1 MYSRLSR
8 ALSCVLTCSM
18 TLCLMSTPAVMATE
32 TDEQEPVVLGADEP
46 AADTDE
52 AVVLDGEADETAGDA
67 QGDERDAGDEQA
79 ADSADEKA
87 DDDASKGNDDED
99 VEAKKTE
106 GSVTDNAA
114 QKQGTALEA
123 QSTKAQSDAFAA
135 KYVGTI
141 PDGTYSFV
149 STLSNGY
156 AMDLRGSSKADGA
169 TIIVWSPSSNNNQ
182 RWEIKSAGGGYV
194 TIKSVCSGK
203 YLQAGYNGKAEAV
216 VQCARNTS
224 NRGQLWIACVD
235 GSSYKFVPATDLNRS
250 LYVSGSS
257 VVVAPASKAGQQ
269 NSHWRIKISED
280 AMNALAK
287 AHKSDL
293 PNGSYMFKSASNDNL
308 ALQTANASTDNSALA
323 QVGTKG
329 CLTSQG
335 WIVSHDS
342 TGYVTF
348 VNDRSARA
356 LDVRGSKCVAGTQLI
371 QWTKSDKFQRNQRWV
386 AIKNSDGSY
395 SLMTSL
401 LGDIL
406 CIGATKLSNGSEV
419 RLAQKGTDG
428 SQRWN
433 IEKVPERFSHL
444 QDVAEGQYAI
454 RTALDTSKSLDVP
467 GSSKS
472 ATGVTVKLWNFNG
485 TDNQMWTLTQDERGF
500 VHLRAKHSGLF
511 LAYRDGRLT
520 QTPYD
525 DGWVFESAGNGTYN
539 IYDARTGLYLDV
551 RRSNTDIKTNQIIT
565 YSKSSGNNQKWQV
578 SSPTIGVNTPIM
590 GSATVKQAAAVRY
603 VKSLLGK
610 KTLPSKWVKDG
621 ETVEKI
627 VKYFYEEGAA
637 ENVRADIALA
647 QAIHETACFQ
657 YTGDVKPEQYNFAGI
672 GATGGGVRG
681 NSFGSA
687 RIGIRAQI
695 QHLKAYAST
704 QALKKSCVDPRFQ
717 YVNRGCATT
726 IAGLANKWA
735 IDSVYATSILR
746 YLNAMMKA

>member
-8 ALSCVLTCSM
+8 ALSCALTCSM
-18 TLCLMSTPAVMATE
+18 TLCLMCAPSVMATE
-32 TDEQEPVVLGADEP
+32 TDEQESVVLEGGEA
-46 AADTDE
+46 AADTDD
-52 AVVLDGEADETAGDA
+52 AVVLDGETGEPAGDA
-67 QGDERDAGDEQA
+67 QTADAERTDA
-79 ADSADEKA
+79 ADGKA
-87 DDDASKGNDDED
+87 TDDAAKGDDDSDE
-99 VEAKKTE
+99 VEAGKTE
-106 GSVTDNAA
+106 ASVADRAA

-123 QSTKAQSDAFAA
+123 QSTKAESDAFAA
-135 KYVGTI
+135 KHVGTL

-149 STLSNGY
+149 TTLSTGY

-169 TIIVWSPSSNNNQ
+169 TIITWSPSSNSNQ
-182 RWEIKSAGGGYV
+182 RWEVKSAGGGYV

-203 YLQAGYNGKAEAV
+203 YLQAGYKGSAEAV
-216 VQCARNTS
+216 VQCARNS
-224 NRGQLWIACVD
+224 SERGQLWIACVD
-235 GSSYKFVPATDLNRS
+235 GKSYKFVPATDLNRS
-250 LYVSGSS
+250 LYVSGSA
-257 VVVAPASKAGQQ
+257 VVAAPASRAGQQ
-269 NSHWRIKISED
+269 NSHWKLKMSED

-287 AHKSDL
+287 AHKGDL
-293 PNGSYMFKSASNDNL
+293 PNGSYMFKSAGNDNL
-308 ALQTANASTDNSALA
+308 ALQTANASTDNSAIA

-335 WIVSHDS
+335 WIISHDS

-356 LDVRGSKCVAGTQLI
+356 LDVRGSKCAAGTQLI

-406 CIGATKLSNGSEV
+406 CIGATKLSNGAEV
-419 RLAQKGTDG
+419 QLAQKGTA
-428 SQRWN
+428 STQRWN
-433 IEKVPERFSHL
+433 IEKVPERFAHL
-444 QDVAEGQYAI
+444 QDVAEGVYAI

-467 GSSKS
+467 GSSKV
-472 ATGVTVKLWNFNG
+472 ANTVTVKLWNFNG

-500 VHLRAKHSGLF
+500 VHLRARHSGLF
-511 LAYRDGRLT
+511 LAYRNGKLT
-520 QTPYD
+520 QVPYD
-525 DGWVFESAGNGTYN
+525 DGWVFESAGGGTYN

-565 YSKSSGNNQKWQV
+565 YAKSSGNNQKWQV

-610 KTLPSKWVKDG
+610 KTLPQKWLNDG

-627 VKYFYEEGAA
+627 VQYFYEEGAA

-647 QAIHETACFQ
+647 QSIHETACFQ
-657 YTGDVKPEQYNFAGI
+657 YTGDVKPKQYNFAGI
-672 GATGGGVRG
+672 GATGGGEPG
-681 NSFGSA
+681 NSFKNA
-687 RIGIRAQI
+687 REGVRAQI

-704 QALKKSCVDPRFQ
+704 QALKKTCVDPRFQ
-717 YVNRGCATT
+717 YVKRGCATT

-735 IDSVYATSILR
+735 IDSSYATSILK